1 MTAKEA
7 YRIVTSRFSA
17 VRVAKCYEYDSVFVF
32 QFNPWMLQVSKN
44 PMLDGLLCVN
54 KTTGEIR
61 DFKPFRIPIDEY
73 KRGKEIS
80 ESMYKG

>member
-17 VRVAKCYEYDSVFVF
+17 VRVAKCYEYDTVFVF
-32 QFNPWMLQVSKN
+32 QLNPWMLQTSKN

-54 KTTGEIR
+54 KSTGAIR
-61 DFKPFRIPIDEY
+61 DFKPFHISVDEY

>member
-7 YRIVTSRFSA
+7 YFIVTRRFST

-32 QFNPWMLQVSKN
+32 QLNPRMLRLSKN
-44 PMLDGLLCVN
+44 PMIDGLIGVY
-54 KTTGEIR
+54 KSTGEIR
-61 DFKPFRIPIDEY
+61 DFKPFHIPVDEY

-80 ESMYKG
+80 ESIYKG